1 MLCSGH
7 MEKSAWVSVDHLKV
21 IAMGN
26 IYIAYDKDSDRIS
39 GAFRTYKDA
48 QGADPKLAHQ
58 LRYPRLN

>member
-1 MLCSGH
+1 MVVTMAGS
-7 MEKSAWVSVDHLKV
+7 HLHQLRNAV
-21 IAMGN
+21 CVCV
-26 IYIAYDKDSDRIS
+26 YIAYDKDSDRIS